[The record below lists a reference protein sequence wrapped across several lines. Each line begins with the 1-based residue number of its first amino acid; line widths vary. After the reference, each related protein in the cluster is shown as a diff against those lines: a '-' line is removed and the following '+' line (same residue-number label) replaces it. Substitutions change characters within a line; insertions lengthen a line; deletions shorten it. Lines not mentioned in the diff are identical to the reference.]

1 MGFNV
6 QGIAISKK
14 YDTAQ
19 NLADTIGLGSIQ
31 KVSDKYFEEATSSM
45 IEDNDIYI
53 TEVKNGTIV
62 TLGSG
67 FDIQEISLNS
77 ASNEGKAIRFMI
89 GETSMAFAFEY
100 LLNGKAVRTILNAE
114 GENMMEEG
122 DPLEIETKETD
133 MTEII
138 FSLIGDVTGDS
149 FYSVEPDQKSEHYRQ
164 V

>member
-14 YDTAQ
+14 FNTAQ
-19 NLADTIGLGSIQ
+19 NLADIIGLGSIQ

-45 IEDNDIYI
+45 IEDSDIFI

-67 FDIQEISLNS
+67 FDVQEIPLNI
-77 ASNEGKAIRFMI
+77 ASNDGKAIWFMV

-100 LLNGKAVRTILNAE
+100 LLNGEGVRTVLNAE

-122 DPLEIETKETD
+122 EPLEIETTETD

-138 FSLIGDVTGDS
+138 FGLIGDVTGDS